1 MTAGGADDGSPINDF
16 TEEPGDAPSP
26 QMRLEAVSPRS
37 AAMCSQRARMGM
49 SPVRSPP
56 SNRSAGSSSPLV
68 FDSPSSASPTRLL
81 QAERQYWA
89 ELTGRQVQE
98 LHEALQTK
106 TDACLATVEKL
117 KKEIMERLR
126 QDVASVTNDFATLL
140 SSLEQRLRR
149 EHQTDLQA
157 AMEAARL
164 DLPPRSSPKD
174 GEGAK
179 GRAILEP
186 EVDGIGGLD
195 LPTSTSKLRQLDGL
209 LEEIGL
215 RVDGLQIKLEEDL
228 ATALADERKTR
239 GKAISDVCQY
249 IEHVVAL
256 QESDAKSEKRQTDAA
271 VAGLEDRVQVL
282 EVAFNDCLYRTD
294 AGSTVYNE
302 VLSTRPPG
310 SDAVDSMDFPPS
322 NFQSDVPTLSPTG
335 LLRSDNHSEAQIS
348 NTGGFSLF
356 SEEMRESLKHIV
368 RKVGNTMSKDSKDS
382 KDSDL
387 DDIDDI
393 HQIHHPLASAAST
406 ARSVSA
412 GNMRTSAAAASTRL
426 THSLAAAPP
435 QANVGQAPA
444 IGPCQASQ
452 ATEFGGPAAVQTKMW
467 FTPNGRQ

>member
-1 MTAGGADDGSPINDF
+1 MTAGGADDGSPVNDF
-16 TEEPGDAPSP
+16 TEEPRDVPSP

-37 AAMCSQRARMGM
+37 AAMCSQRARIGM
-49 SPVRSPP
+49 SPVRSPQ
-56 SNRSAGSSSPLV
+56 SNGSAGSSPLV

-81 QAERQYWA
+81 QAERQYWS
-89 ELTGRQVQE
+89 EISTRQVQE
-98 LHEALQTK
+98 LQEALQTK

-126 QDVASVTNDFATLL
+126 QDVASVTNEFATLL

-149 EHQTDLQA
+149 EHQTDLKA

-174 GEGAK
+174 GEDAK
-179 GRAILEP
+179 GRAMPEP
-186 EVDGIGGLD
+186 EVDGVGGLE
-195 LPTSTSKLRQLDGL
+195 LPASTSKLRQLDGL

-215 RVDGLQIKLEEDL
+215 RVDGLQMKLEEDL

-239 GKAISDVCQY
+239 GKAISDICQY

-282 EVAFNDCLYRTD
+282 EGAFNHCLYRTD
-294 AGSTVYNE
+294 AGSTVPEE
-302 VLSTRPPG
+302 VLSTRPLG
-310 SDAVDSMDFPPS
+310 SAVDSMDFPT

-368 RKVGNTMSKDSKDS
+368 RKVGNTMSKDS
-382 KDSDL
+382 DL
-387 DDIDDI
+387 DDI
-393 HQIHHPLASAAST
+393 HHPNLGSAAST
-406 ARSVSA
+406 VSA
-412 GNMRTSAAAASTRL
+412 GNIRTVSAASSASTRL

-452 ATEFGGPAAVQTKMW
+452 ATEFGGPAVVQTKMW

>member
-1 MTAGGADDGSPINDF
+1 MTAGGADDGSPVNDF

-56 SNRSAGSSSPLV
+56 SNRSAGSSPLV
-68 FDSPSSASPTRLL
+68 FDSPASASPTRLL

-126 QDVASVTNDFATLL
+126 QDVASVTNEFATLL

-149 EHQTDLQA
+149 EHQIDLQA

-174 GEGAK
+174 GEGGK
-179 GRAILEP
+179 GRAMLEP
-186 EVDGIGGLD
+186 EVDGIGGLE

-209 LEEIGL
+209 IEEIGL
-215 RVDGLQIKLEEDL
+215 RVDGLQMKLEEDL

-256 QESDAKSEKRQTDAA
+256 QESDAKSEKRRTDAA

-294 AGSTVYNE
+294 AGSTVPNE
-302 VLSTRPPG
+302 VVSTRPPG
-310 SDAVDSMDFPPS
+310 SDAMDSMDFPPS

-335 LLRSDNHSEAQIS
+335 LVRSDNHSEAQIS
-348 NTGGFSLF
+348 NSGGFSLF

-368 RKVGNTMSKDSKDS
+368 RKVGNTMSKDS
-382 KDSDL
+382 
-387 DDIDDI
+387 DIDDI
-393 HQIHHPLASAAST
+393 HHPNLGSAAST
-406 ARSVSA
+406 VSA
-412 GNMRTSAAAASTRL
+412 GNMRTVSAASAASTRL
-426 THSLAAAPP
+426 THSLAAASP

-452 ATEFGGPAAVQTKMW
+452 ATEFGGPAVVQTKMW